1 MTKIFNIIAIILII
15 LSYWV
20 YTLFK
25 DTKNEIITTNHNT
38 QITYVEDIS
47 KNLSNEILHYCK
59 NNIYKDLQKN
69 KKIRALINLNLQS
82 FITTRYKY
90 IYVIDRE
97 TNQSLEFRFLLDGA
111 KNIENKSEFEE
122 GYIPMDIDKY
132 RDVYKYKKTQYFQH
146 KNMKSVS
153 ITSLYPIIRDDK
165 VEAILVI
172 DFSIKEQEIII
183 QSLQNFNDIFEDIL
197 LLFILIFAIILWFSY
212 IDNKREKENKKTHQ
226 QLIETSNELK
236 NLNDTLELKI
246 QDEIE
251 KNYKKDQTMIQYSKQ
266 AQMGEMISMIAHQ
279 WRQPLNTISA
289 SAINLSLLDSM
300 NILPEGK
307 IQTDSKFI
315 QNQCQKMSETINTF
329 MNFAKPTTEMKE
341 FKIVDSLD
349 SIMLILQ
356 SQFKNHN
363 ITIKIDMQEDISITA
378 YKDLLEQVIIN
389 ILSNA
394 RDAFD
399 EHTTDEKI
407 IKIVVTKQN
416 SIPIITIEDNAGGIP
431 SKIQEK
437 IFNPY
442 FTTKEQGKG
451 TGIGLYMSINIM
463 KKSLQG
469 DLQYIPIKNGSIF
482 KLILGS

>member
-1 MTKIFNIIAIILII
+1 MTKIFNIIAIVLIL

-20 YTLFK
+20 YTLFT
-25 DTKNEIITTNHNT
+25 DTKNEIIKTNHDT
-38 QITYVEDIS
+38 QIIYVNQIS
-47 KNLSNEILHYCK
+47 KNLSTQILQYCK
-59 NNIYKDLQKN
+59 KNIYQDLKQN
-69 KKIRALINLNLQS
+69 ENIREIINLNLQS
-82 FITTRYKY
+82 FLTTRYKY
-90 IYVIDRE
+90 IYVIDKE
-97 TNQSLEFRFLLDGA
+97 SLESQEFRFLLDGD

-122 GYIPMDIDKY
+122 GYLPMDVNRY
-132 RDVYKYKKTQYFQH
+132 NDVYKYKKAQYFQH
-146 KNMKSVS
+146 KNMKSVY
-153 ITSLYPIIRDDK
+153 ITHLYPIIRADE
-165 VEAILVI
+165 VEAIIVI
-172 DFSIKEQEIII
+172 DFSIEEQNIII

-197 LLFILIFAIILWFSY
+197 LLFLLIFSIILWFSY
-212 IDNKREKENKKTHQ
+212 VDRRREKEKNRTHQ
-226 QLIETSNELK
+226 QLLETSKKLK

-246 QDEIE
+246 EEEVQ
-251 KNYKKDQTMIQYSKQ
+251 KSSKKDRIMVQYSKQ

-289 SAINLSLLDSM
+289 TAINLSLLDSM
-300 NILPEGK
+300 NILPDGK

-363 ITIKIDMQEDISITA
+363 ISIKIDMQEDISITA

>member
-1 MTKIFNIIAIILII
+1 MTKIFNIIAIVLIL
-15 LSYWV
+15 LSYLV
-20 YTLFK
+20 YTLFT
-25 DTKNEIITTNHNT
+25 DTKNEIIKTNHDT
-38 QITYVEDIS
+38 QIIYVNQIS
-47 KNLSNEILHYCK
+47 KNLSTQILQYCK
-59 NNIYKDLQKN
+59 KNIYQDLKQN
-69 KKIRALINLNLQS
+69 ENIREIINLNLQS
-82 FITTRYKY
+82 FLTTRYKY
-90 IYVIDRE
+90 IYVIDKE
-97 TNQSLEFRFLLDGA
+97 NLESQEFRFLLDGD

-122 GYIPMDIDKY
+122 GYLPMDINRY
-132 RDVYKYKKTQYFQH
+132 NDVYKYKKAQYFQH
-146 KNMKSVS
+146 KNMKSVY
-153 ITSLYPIIRDDK
+153 ITHLYPILRADE
-165 VEAILVI
+165 VEAIIVI
-172 DFSIKEQEIII
+172 DFSIEEQNIII

-197 LLFILIFAIILWFSY
+197 LLFLLIFSIILWFSY
-212 IDNKREKENKKTHQ
+212 VDRRREKEKNRTHQ
-226 QLIETSNELK
+226 QLLETSKKLK

-246 QDEIE
+246 EEEVQ
-251 KNYKKDQTMIQYSKQ
+251 KSSKKDRIMVQYSKQ

-399 EHTTDEKI
+399 EQITDEKI
-407 IKIVVTKQN
+407 VKIVVTKQN